1 MAVLVFDSAP
11 LSAFARARQ
20 LPMLDRL
27 AGEDERVTTSA
38 VIEELRAGLG
48 DYPELQD
55 AIDLPWL
62 RVEPLDDLN
71 ELVLFGNYA
80 QRFGSGAHDVGEATV
95 LAFAE
100 AHSATAFTDDEVA
113 VQVGREHGV
122 TVLRTLALVARGV
135 RVRLLSEPEAERLM
149 EDLIRAGG
157 RYPFSGGE
165 FLAWARAKGLLPRSP
180 SPKKTSAFRLSLG

>member
-27 AGEDERVTTSA
+27 AGNDERVTTTA

-48 DYPELQD
+48 EHPELHD

-62 RVEPLDDLN
+62 RIEPLA
-71 ELVLFGNYA
+71 ELDELALFGQYA
-80 QRFGSGAHDVGEATV
+80 QRLGAGTHDVGEATV

-100 AHSATAFTDDEVA
+100 AHGAVAFTDDQTA
-113 VQVGREHGV
+113 AQIGRERGV
-122 TVLRTLALVARGV
+122 KVVRTLALVARGV
-135 RVRLLSEPEAERLM
+135 RHGVLNETEATRLVDE
-149 EDLIRAGG
+149 LILAGG
-157 RYPFSGGE
+157 RYPFSAGE
-165 FLAWARAKGLLPRSP
+165 FASWARGNGLFDRPE
-180 SPKKTSAFRLSLG
+180 

>member
-27 AGEDERVTTSA
+27 AGPEERVTTSA

-48 DYPELQD
+48 DHPELQD

-62 RVEPLDDLN
+62 RIEPLADLD
-71 ELVLFGNYA
+71 ELVHFAKFAL
-80 QRFGSGAHDVGEATV
+80 RFGSGTHDVGEATV
-95 LAFAE
+95 LAYAE
-100 AHSATAFTDDEVA
+100 AHQAIAFTDDQLA

-122 TVLRTLALVARGV
+122 KVVRTLALVARGV
-135 RVRLLSEPEAERLM
+135 RTSLLTEPEAVRLVD
-149 EDLIRAGG
+149 ELIRAGG
-157 RYPFSGGE
+157 RYPFGGGE
-165 FLAWARAKGLLPRSP
+165 FMAWARSQGLL
-180 SPKKTSAFRLSLG
+180 